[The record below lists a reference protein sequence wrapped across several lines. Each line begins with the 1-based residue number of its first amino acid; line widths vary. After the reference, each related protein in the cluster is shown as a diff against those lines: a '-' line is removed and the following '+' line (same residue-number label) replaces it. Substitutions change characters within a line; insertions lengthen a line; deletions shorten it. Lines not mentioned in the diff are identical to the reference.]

1 MLYEHIAQESLDK
14 SSYNFEGRNSGKHAF
29 KDLIIFSIV
38 LDVTMMKHQTGSE
51 DVVRC
56 RIKNWL
62 RLAPTRDKYKN
73 D

>member
-38 LDVTMMKHQTGSE
+38 LGKT
-51 DVVRC
+51 
-56 RIKNWL
+56 IFN
-62 RLAPTRDKYKN
+62 
-73 D
+73 